1 MTDFLRRYRTSRG
14 FGVHSPLA
22 YELITGP
29 LRDRRV
35 AYYCFDSVVT
45 PRARRLVR
53 LAARL
58 GADSVA
64 ALGHIDPDIAGAAA
78 QFSHGGN
85 SRLLVVGS
93 GADGGEAL
101 RASSES
107 LLTAV
112 YDMSLWKELSEQR
125 EGSEAFTDGREGFIV
140 AGATFPELSTK
151 SGSDDTRDQRRRP
164 HRRQLRRLSAP

>member
-58 GADSVA
+58 GADSR
-64 ALGHIDPDIAGAAA
+64 
-78 QFSHGGN
+78 F
-85 SRLLVVGS
+85 
-93 GADGGEAL
+93 
-101 RASSES
+101 
-107 LLTAV
+107 LTAILKTV
-112 YDMSLWKELSEQR
+112 R
-125 EGSEAFTDGREGFIV
+125 IT
-140 AGATFPELSTK
+140 
-151 SGSDDTRDQRRRP
+151 
-164 HRRQLRRLSAP
+164 

>member
-14 FGVHSPLA
+14 FGGHSPLA

-125 EGSEAFTDGREGFIV
+125 EGTEAFTDGREGFIV
-140 AGATFPELSTK
+140 
-151 SGSDDTRDQRRRP
+151 RRRDLP
-164 HRRQLRRLSAP
+164 GTVYEIRFR

>member
-1 MTDFLRRYRTSRG
+1 MTGILRRYRTSRG

-45 PRARRLVR
+45 SRARRLVR

-64 ALGHIDPDIAGAAA
+64 TLGHIDPDIAAAAA

-85 SRLLVVGS
+85 ARLLVVGR
-93 GADGGEAL
+93 GADAGEAI
-101 RASSES
+101 RESSES

-112 YDMSLWKELSEQR
+112 YDMNLWKELSEPCA
-125 EGSEAFTDGREGFIV
+125 GTEAFTDGREGFV
-140 AGATFPELSTK
+140 V
-151 SGSDDTRDQRRRP
+151 
-164 HRRQLRRLSAP
+164 HRRDLPGAVYEIRFR

>member
-64 ALGHIDPDIAGAAA
+64 DISIPTSPALPLNFPMAETRVCSLSVAVPMAAR
-78 QFSHGGN
+78 HYG
-85 SRLLVVGS
+85 
-93 GADGGEAL
+93 
-101 RASSES
+101 
-107 LLTAV
+107 
-112 YDMSLWKELSEQR
+112 
-125 EGSEAFTDGREGFIV
+125 
-140 AGATFPELSTK
+140 
-151 SGSDDTRDQRRRP
+151 
-164 HRRQLRRLSAP
+164 HRRKAC